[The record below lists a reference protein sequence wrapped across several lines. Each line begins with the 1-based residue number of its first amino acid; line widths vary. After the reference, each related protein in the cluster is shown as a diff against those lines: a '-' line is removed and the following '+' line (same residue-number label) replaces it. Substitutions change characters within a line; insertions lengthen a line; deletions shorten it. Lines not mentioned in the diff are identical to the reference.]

1 VIDKIQ
7 ALLKKYKEL
16 SDKIIDPDAMSDM
29 KRYAKIAKEHK
40 AMEPVV
46 KKGEQYTSLINQL
59 NEYNDV
65 LSGSDDELKDLIK
78 DDLPIIKN
86 DIENLESELKILLIP
101 KDPND
106 DKNTILEIRSGTG
119 GDEAALFAADLY
131 RMYMMYSEKQNL
143 KTDILSFHENEG
155 GGNGIKEV
163 IIAITGDG
171 AYGNLKFES
180 GVHRV
185 QRVPE
190 TESSGRVHTSAA
202 TVAVLPEAEDVD
214 IEINDSDLKID
225 TYRASGAGGQHVN
238 KTESAIRIT
247 HIPSGTVVTC
257 QDESSQHKNRDKALK
272 VLRSRLFDM
281 EIEKRHKERSDTRKT
296 MVSTGDRSAKIRTYN
311 FPQGR
316 ITDHRINLT
325 LYKLQEF
332 LNGNLNE
339 MLEALKLEE
348 QKSQLQEL

>member
-1 VIDKIQ
+1 MAVQ
-7 ALLKKYKEL
+7 
-16 SDKIIDPDAMSDM
+16 
-29 KRYAKIAKEHK
+29 
-40 AMEPVV
+40 
-46 KKGEQYTSLINQL
+46 EQYEL
-59 NEYNDV
+59 NIGPQHPSTHGVFRIKVAMNGETI
-65 LSGSDDELKDLIK
+65 EDLDMEIK
-78 DDLPIIKN
+78 DS
-86 DIENLESELKILLIP
+86 DI
-101 KDPND
+101 
-106 DKNTILEIRSGTG
+106 
-119 GDEAALFAADLY
+119 
-131 RMYMMYSEKQNL
+131 
-143 KTDILSFHENEG
+143 
-155 GGNGIKEV
+155 
-163 IIAITGDG
+163 
-171 AYGNLKFES
+171 
-180 GVHRV
+180 
-185 QRVPE
+185 
-190 TESSGRVHTSAA
+190 
-202 TVAVLPEAEDVD
+202 
-214 IEINDSDLKID
+214 KID

-238 KTESAIRIT
+238 KTESAIRVT
-247 HIPSGTVVTC
+247 HLPTGVVVTC

>member
-1 VIDKIQ
+1 MINKIQ
-7 ALLKKYKEL
+7 NLIQRYQEL
-16 SDKIIDPDAMSDM
+16 SNLMMDPDAMSDM
-29 KRYAKIAKEHK
+29 KKYTKIAKEHK
-40 AMEPVV
+40 SLENIV
-46 KKGEQYTSLINQL
+46 KEGEKYLSLVNQL
-59 NEYNDV
+59 GEYNEV
-65 LSGSDDELKDLIK
+65 LLGSDDELKDLIK
-78 DDLPIIKN
+78 EDIPAIKN
-86 DIENLESELKILLIP
+86 DIENLGAKLKILLIP

-131 RMYMMYSEKQNL
+131 RMYMMYAEKQKL

-163 IIAITGDG
+163 IISIIGDG

-202 TVAVLPEAEDVD
+202 TVAVLPEAKDVD
-214 IEINDSDLKID
+214 VEINDTDLKID

-257 QDESSQHKNRDKALK
+257 QDETSQHKNRDKALK

-281 EIEKRHKERSDTRKT
+281 EIAKQHKERSDQRKT

-339 MLEALKLEE
+339 MLDALKLEE
-348 QKSQLQEL
+348 QKSQLQEI